1 MQEGKIITLSV
12 WLLIVFNIVLAFGA
26 VWSLQRMSPAI
37 SRIYERNVKSL
48 SACEDML
55 LALTGEKVNMD
66 EFNRALSRAD
76 SNITEEG
83 EEQAIKNI
91 RQYIPGLADGSKGFR
106 QLVTREVIA
115 LTNYNKKAILESAR
129 QTQKLR
135 QAGAWGI
142 VFASLLFFLVAIRQE
157 QRLRRMLLLPLQE
170 ISDTVKAHMQGDK
183 FRRCNLPHTSGDM
196 KKLLESINSLL
207 DKQG

>member
-1 MQEGKIITLSV
+1 MQDGKLITLSV
-12 WLLIVFNIVLAFGA
+12 WLLILFNVLLAFGA
-26 VWSLQRMSPAI
+26 VWGFQRMDPAI
-37 SRIYERNVKSL
+37 TRIYERNVKSL

-55 LALTGEKVNMD
+55 LALTGEQIEMD
-66 EFNRALSRAD
+66 KFNQALKRAG
-76 SNITEEG
+76 SNITEDG

-91 RQYIPGLADGSKGFR
+91 QQYLPGLAAGEKGFR
-106 QLVTREVIA
+106 SLITREVIT
-115 LTNYNKKAILESAR
+115 LTNYNKKAILESAQ

-142 VFASLLFFLVAIRQE
+142 VFATLLFFVIAIHLE

-170 ISDTVKAHMQGDK
+170 ISDTLRANMQGDK
-183 FRRCNLPHTSGDM
+183 FRRCSLPNASGNM
-196 KKLLESINSLL
+196 KKLLDSINALL